1 MAKNSL
7 LDNGSGGPK
16 ASVVLKGGGGGGP
29 GRRLTVGH
37 GRVASELNTNL
48 KSNDEQHAL
57 SVDGD
62 KDELPPG
69 NARLV
74 PGFLLDP
81 DQDLTEPIR
90 RQPVGPNSHTTFV
103 PSLERFLDCEPARLG
118 QPPGALLG
126 QQHAQPQDGAGDE
139 LQADGDLPLRGRVV
153 GDVLGDGVVDPV
165 RGHDAEG
172 EEELEHA
179 AQHAADVLGRHLG
192 GVHGHDDGGHADA
205 DARDDARDV
214 KGRERVRVDG
224 LDDGADVEDGGRQ
237 DE

>member
-1 MAKNSL
+1 M
-7 LDNGSGGPK
+7 
-16 ASVVLKGGGGGGP
+16 
-29 GRRLTVGH
+29 
-37 GRVASELNTNL
+37 
-48 KSNDEQHAL
+48 
-57 SVDGD
+57 
-62 KDELPPG
+62 
-69 NARLV
+69 
-74 PGFLLDP
+74 
-81 DQDLTEPIR
+81 
-90 RQPVGPNSHTTFV
+90 
-103 PSLERFLDCEPARLG
+103 PARLG

-237 DE
+237 DEGPPAAVLGSKRPDEKAGEEGCFVSAFRTDDSNDFPKDVAMVTF